1 MNSREH
7 FIREVKWTGTEKK
20 VARKAYDKAFERQC
34 TAIAT
39 EAKRMLENIT
49 DPSEV
54 WQVEAYLRDHRKIAD
69 RVYHY
74 SYSDLLQVFSILMR
88 DGWLKE
94 ADLHGIQPEKVVEIK
109 EGAQSLLKIFRD

>member
-1 MNSREH
+1 MGH
-7 FIREVKWTGTEKK
+7 FIREVKWTATEKK

-39 EAKRMLENIT
+39 EAKRMLENIA
-49 DPSEV
+49 DPSDV
-54 WQVEAYLRDHRKIAD
+54 WQVEVYLRDHRKTVD

-94 ADLHGIQPEKVVEIK
+94 ADLDGIQPEKIVEIK
-109 EGAQSLLKIFRD
+109 EGAQALVRIFRD